1 MSRGKSFGESG
12 GSEHKIIINSASQ
25 TASGMG
31 STMIIKKKK
40 KKVLDTLSYTVLKW
54 HKLSDHIGCKEE
66 QDMSA
71 FPG

>member
-40 KKVLDTLSYTVLKW
+40 KVLDTLSYTVLKW

-66 QDMSA
+66 QDMSP

>member
-40 KKVLDTLSYTVLKW
+40 KVLDTLSYTFLKW
-54 HKLSDHIGCKEE
+54 HNLSDHI
-66 QDMSA
+66 
-71 FPG
+71 